1 MKLFTAVLFIGLA
14 PVLAVAQRST
24 QLSSPQPMMRES
36 PTMRESPIMSE
47 SRSSSFSSER
57 TSSFSS
63 EPRTEP
69 TVSHE
74 RSVQSAP
81 ELSGQSMANHELS
94 IQAGSDIRVQPM
106 HSESLSDQSEL
117 GNRSQPAVNNW
128 SIVSSARDFIAPS
141 DRSKFV
147 DDALN
152 YEDNE
157 IRHFQ
162 DEQRLERE
170 SQIKSMATAPVITPD
185 QPTQIVPS
193 PSPFRPIMDNV
204 NTVPASLDFVPYTI
218 SDEKSRMAPLDQC
231 KFNVICYIWEQ
242 RLERE
247 REIRSQGIMYQ
258 WDSLRHL
265 NHLKVPY

>member
-1 MKLFTAVLFIGLA
+1 MKLFTAVLFVGLA
-14 PVLAVAQRST
+14 PVLAVAQRSA
-24 QLSSPQPMMRES
+24 QQSAPQTMTRES
-36 PTMRESPIMSE
+36 PMMSG

-57 TSSFSS
+57 SSSFSS
-63 EPRTEP
+63 EPRVEP
-69 TVSHE
+69 TVNHE

-106 HSESLSDQSEL
+106 HSESLINQYEP
-117 GNRSQPAVNNW
+117 GNRSESVVNNW
-128 SIVSSARDFIAPS
+128 SIVPSSQDFISSS

-152 YEDNE
+152 YEDNA

-170 SQIKSMATAPVITPD
+170 SQIKSLATAQVVTPD
-185 QPTQIVPS
+185 QPTRVDPGLLPPQ
-193 PSPFRPIMDNV
+193 PIPGDIN
-204 NTVPASLDFVPYTI
+204 NVPASLDFVPPANT
-218 SDEKSRMAPLDQC
+218 DEKSRMMPLDQH
-231 KFNVICYIWEQ
+231 KFNVIRYIWEQ
-242 RLERE
+242 RWESERE
-247 REIRSQGIMYQ
+247 RKSQDILYQ